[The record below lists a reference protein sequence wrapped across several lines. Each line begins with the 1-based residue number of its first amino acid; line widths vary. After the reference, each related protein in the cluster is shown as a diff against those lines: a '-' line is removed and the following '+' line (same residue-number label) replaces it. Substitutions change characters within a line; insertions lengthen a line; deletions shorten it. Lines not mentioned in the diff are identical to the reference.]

1 MKNINKKNL
10 SLRIVLSGIV
20 YAIPLV
26 LLILIILHIS
36 SFCLIEK
43 EHIKEKAVVLFKEAV
58 EEDFQNRSKC
68 LTENVSI
75 ITQPPPITPSD
86 SGLFKTETMEIRT
99 PLVKGRTIDEKI
111 TDFLHSVLA
120 IENPID
126 VYRLDTIF
134 QQKLKEKN
142 IHIATA
148 ICLTDTINRMNNHCT
163 HFNVA
168 SFIPLFA
175 EPYML
180 SSVGVSLKTYIKIP
194 RITLIKRMPNLYWV
208 ALLGWILFTSSVG
221 YAWHHIRKT
230 IPVLIKDS
238 AEKENVLH
246 KELIQKDQQL
256 ESFKLL
262 EEQKNNPKVHIF
274 SPDLLF
280 MKDTK
285 TLRYREEVVKLTP
298 QQQQLLAAFC
308 DVPENVCSVED
319 LKKIVWKSSVVEE
332 NTIQQAISRLNTTLK
347 GVGLSIEYEF
357 KDRYRLRF
365 IKM

>member
-10 SLRIVLSGIV
+10 SIRIVLFGMV
-20 YAIPLV
+20 YAIPVV
-26 LLILIILHIS
+26 LLILILLHIS

-43 EHIKEKAVVLFKEAV
+43 EHIREKAVVLFEEAV

-68 LTENVSI
+68 LTENVTI
-75 ITQPPPITPSD
+75 INQPPLITPSD

-99 PLVKGRTIDEKI
+99 PLVKGKTMDEKVN
-111 TDFLHSVLA
+111 DFLQSVLA
-120 IENPID
+120 IKNPMD

-163 HFNVA
+163 HFNIA
-168 SFIPLFA
+168 SFMPLFA
-175 EPYML
+175 ESYVL
-180 SSVGVSLKTYIKIP
+180 SSVGISLKTYIKIP
-194 RITLIKRMPNLYWV
+194 RLTLIKRMPNLYWV
-208 ALLGWILFTSSVG
+208 ALLGWVLFTSFVG
-221 YAWHHIRKT
+221 YAWHNVRQT
-230 IPVLIKDS
+230 IPILVKNS

-246 KELIQKDQQL
+246 KELIQKKQEL

-262 EEQKNNPKVHIF
+262 EEQKNNPHVHIF
-274 SPDLLF
+274 SPVLLF

-308 DVPENVCSVED
+308 NMPENVCSVED
-319 LKKIVWKSSVVEE
+319 LKRIVWKSSVVEE
-332 NTIQQAISRLNTTLK
+332 NTIQQAISRLNTTFK

>member
-20 YAIPLV
+20 YAIPLG

-148 ICLTDTINRMNNHCT
+148 ICLTDTINRVNNHCT
-163 HFNVA
+163 HLNVA

-194 RITLIKRMPNLYWV
+194 RVTLIRRMPNLYWV

-221 YAWHHIRKT
+221 YVWHHVRKT

-238 AEKENVLH
+238 AEKENILH
-246 KELIQKDQQL
+246 KELIQKNQQL
-256 ESFKLL
+256 ESFQLL

-274 SPDLLF
+274 SSDLLF
-280 MKDTK
+280 EKDTK
-285 TLRYREEVVKLTP
+285 TLRYQGKKVKLTR
-298 QQQQLLAAFC
+298 QQQQLLAVFC
-308 DVPENVCSVED
+308 DMPDNICSIDD
-319 LKKIVWKSSVVEE
+319 LRNLVWEGSVVEE
-332 NTIQQAISRLNTTLK
+332 NSIQKAISRLNATLEK
-347 GVGLSIEYEF
+347 PGLCIECEF
-357 KDRYRLRF
+357 KAHYRLRF